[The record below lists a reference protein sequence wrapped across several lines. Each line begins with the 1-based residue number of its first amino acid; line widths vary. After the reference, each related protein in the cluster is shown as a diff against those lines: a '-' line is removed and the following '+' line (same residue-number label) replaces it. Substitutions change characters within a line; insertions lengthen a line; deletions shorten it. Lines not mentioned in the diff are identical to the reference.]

1 MKTIYKY
8 ELNILDL
15 QRLSLFQH
23 ANFLDF
29 QCQNDKIV
37 FWMEVDT
44 NDFIL
49 EQDFYIVGT
58 GNPIPEKANYHL
70 STVQV
75 GEYVWH
81 IYSNI

>member
-8 ELNILDL
+8 ELNITDR

-29 QCQNDKIV
+29 QCQNNEIV
-37 FWMEVDT
+37 FWMEVDP
-44 NDFIL
+44 NDLII
-49 EQDFYIVGT
+49 ERDFYIVGT
-58 GNPIPEKANYHL
+58 GNPLPEEANYYL
-70 STVQV
+70 QTVQV

-81 IYSNI
+81 IYRNI